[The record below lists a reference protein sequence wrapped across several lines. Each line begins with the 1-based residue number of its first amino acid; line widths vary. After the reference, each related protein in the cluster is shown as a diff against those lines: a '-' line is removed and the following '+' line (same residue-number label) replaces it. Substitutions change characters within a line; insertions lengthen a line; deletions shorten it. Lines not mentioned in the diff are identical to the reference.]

1 MLLSLVKLLVAVAVG
16 VPLLMWFFQERLIF
30 FPRPL
35 ASRPATSA
43 NVEEITVA
51 AADGAKLR
59 GWLVRSGSA
68 RAPLVIYFGG
78 NAEEVSWMTQ
88 VADKFAGWS
97 LLLVNYRGYGESEG
111 KPGEKELRADALA
124 TYDYARGH
132 SGVNPDRIVAMGRSL
147 GSGVAVQL
155 AAERPVRGVILVSP
169 YDSLVEVGRRHY
181 PFLPISLM
189 LRHRF
194 DSLARAPQIKAPLL
208 CLVAGDDRIVPVE
221 HSRALFAAWRGP
233 KTWRELPRADHDG
246 IAGESEYWSS
256 IELFLKSSL

>member
-1 MLLSLVKLLVAVAVG
+1 MLLSLVKVLVAVAVG

-35 ASRPATSA
+35 ESRPAISP
-43 NVEEITVA
+43 NVEPITVA

-59 GWLVRSGSA
+59 GWLVRSSAA

-111 KPGEKELRADALA
+111 KPGEKELHADALA
-124 TYDYARGH
+124 IYDYARRH
-132 SGVNPDRIVAMGRSL
+132 SGVNSERIVAMGRSL
-147 GSGVAVQL
+147 GSGVAVRL

-169 YDSLVEVGRRHY
+169 YDSLVEVGRRLY

-194 DSLARAPQIKAPLL
+194 DSLALAPQIEAPLL
-208 CLVAGDDRIVPVE
+208 CLVAAEDRVIPVA
-221 HSRALFAAWRGP
+221 HSQALFAAWRGP
-233 KTWRELPRADHDG
+233 ETWREVPRADHDS
-246 IAGESEYWSS
+246 ISGESEYWSS
-256 IELFLKSSL
+256 IALFLKSAL